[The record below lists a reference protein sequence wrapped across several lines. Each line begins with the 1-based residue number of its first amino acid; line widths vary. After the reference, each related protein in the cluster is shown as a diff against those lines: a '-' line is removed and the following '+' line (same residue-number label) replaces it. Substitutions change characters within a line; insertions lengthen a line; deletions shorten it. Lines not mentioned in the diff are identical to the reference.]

1 MEHIE
6 CKITDSTVVIEDNRI
21 VDETTKHKFA
31 EATEELAY
39 LGPQDIC
46 PKDIAEIA
54 TDFSGKPVK

>member
-6 CKITDSTVVIEDNRI
+6 CKTTDSTVVIEDNRI
-21 VDETTKHKFA
+21 IGETIEHEFA

-39 LGPQDIC
+39 LGPNDIC

-54 TDFSGKPVK
+54 MDFSGKPVK